1 MGRARKTILYF
12 IAAAVALLVFGAFS
26 FLLLFDPNDYRD
38 EIAAEM
44 KLATGRELIIEGDV
58 EVSIF
63 PWLAIEI
70 GRTRLGNGAEFG
82 DEPFASFERANLSVR
97 LMPLLLGGDLRVG
110 TADLDSLQLNLAIN
124 QDGRSNWQDFI
135 DVADA
140 AEAAPAADGEP
151 SGTAGVFEISSI
163 EVRAASLNYRD
174 AQTGDR
180 YQLSNVNMVSGKVS
194 PDEPIPLSGTLS
206 FDLQPAGISGNIEM
220 QTVATFDT
228 DASMVRLGDLTI
240 DGLLEG
246 VTEIPTTLQFDTASF
261 EANTATETITLEKVA
276 MSLLGLDISADVE
289 PFSYANEITPIAAI
303 QVDAFSLRS
312 LMQRLDIEAP
322 ETADPNVL
330 GKVSID
336 ATVRVS
342 PTALALTDLTL
353 VMDETTFTGE
363 LSIPQGDGVY
373 ALDLK
378 ADSIDLDRY
387 MAPAEAGT
395 VPAPGDEVP
404 IEIPVDLLRL
414 IDARGSLTL
423 NAAELSG
430 MRFESIELG
439 LNLSGGNMRLHPIT
453 ATLFEGTYNG
463 DVRIDASGD
472 VPVMSVNEKIE
483 GVQLGALA
491 QAMFEQDNISGTI
504 NGSFK
509 LGGRGSDLAAI
520 QRDLDGNIAFEL
532 IDGAWEGTDVW
543 YELRRARATIK
554 QEAPPEPKLPARTQ
568 FSQVR
573 ASGPIKNGVFSN
585 SDLLAELPFMQVSG
599 KGSVNL
605 VEATVDY
612 RMSVRVLDK
621 PEFIGDELTAA
632 ELKDFTGTVVPVRV
646 SGPLAA
652 PKIAPD
658 VGKLL
663 EEQVKKEVEDKIKD
677 KLKDLFKF

>member
-1 MGRARKTILYF
+1 MGQARKTIFYF
-12 IAAAVALLVFGAFS
+12 VAAAVALLVLGAFS

-38 EIAAEM
+38 EIAAEV

-70 GRTRLGNGAEFG
+70 GRTRLGNGAGFG
-82 DEPFASFERANLSVR
+82 DEPFASFERASLSVR
-97 LMPLLLGGDLRVG
+97 LMPLLLGGDIRVG

-135 DVADA
+135 DGANA
-140 AEAAPAADGEP
+140 AAPAADGE
-151 SGTAGVFEISSI
+151 SSDTAGVFEISSI
-163 EVRAASLNYRD
+163 EVRAASLNYSD

-228 DASMVRLGDLTI
+228 DASVVRLDDLTI
-240 DGLLEG
+240 NGLLEG

-322 ETADPNVL
+322 ETADPNAL

-373 ALDLK
+373 TLDLK

-387 MAPAEAGT
+387 MAPAEEGT
-395 VPAPGDEVP
+395 VAAAGDEVP

-414 IDARGSLTL
+414 IDARGSLTI
-423 NAAELSG
+423 NTAELSG

-439 LNLSGGNMRLHPIT
+439 LNLVSGNLRLHPIS

-509 LGGRGSDLAAI
+509 LAGRGSDLAAI

-543 YELRRARATIK
+543 YELRRARAALK

-568 FSQVR
+568 FSQVK
-573 ASGPIKNGVFSN
+573 ASGPVKNGVFSN
-585 SDLLAELPFMQVSG
+585 SDLLAELPYMQITG